1 MYGFNCAKEDQHN
14 IWSTHFAVRSVG
26 SDVKAIYARKNVQA
40 N

>member
-1 MYGFNCAKEDQHN
+1 MYGFNWAKEDQHN
-14 IWSTHFAVRSVG
+14 IWSTHFAVSSVG